1 MRSKKRGTLIWI
13 TGLSGSGKSE
23 IGKLILP
30 MIEKKI
36 GPTVL
41 INGDDLRNIFKLYGY
56 TKKDRLENAKKFYG
70 LYKLITDQGINVIFC
85 VVSMFD
91 AVRSWNKKFINNYI
105 EIYIKTELK
114 KIIQQNKKETYFN
127 NKKNVVGIDIKP
139 ELPKNPDITITN
151 DFKKNTKEIS
161 KILIKKI
168 LKVYVNK

>member
-30 MIEKKI
+30 MIKKKI
-36 GPTVL
+36 GPTIL

-91 AVRSWNKKFINNYI
+91 AVRSWNKKYINNYI

-127 NKKNVVGIDIKP
+127 NKKNIVGIDIKP

-161 KILIKKI
+161 KILIKRI

>member
-30 MIEKKI
+30 MIKKKI
-36 GPTVL
+36 GPTIL

-91 AVRSWNKKFINNYI
+91 AVRSWNKKYINNYI

>member
-1 MRSKKRGTLIWI
+1 MDYRFVWIRKIWDRKI
-13 TGLSGSGKSE
+13 DFTNDK
-23 IGKLILP
+23 
-30 MIEKKI
+30 KKI
-36 GPTVL
+36 GPTIL

-91 AVRSWNKKFINNYI
+91 AVRSWNKKYINNYI

>member
-30 MIEKKI
+30 MIKKKI
-36 GPTVL
+36 GPTIL

-91 AVRSWNKKFINNYI
+91 AVRSWNKKYINNYI

-127 NKKNVVGIDIKP
+127 NKKNIVGIDIKP

>member
-161 KILIKKI
+161 KILIKRI

>member
-1 MRSKKRGTLIWI
+1 MKIKNKI
-13 TGLSGSGKSE
+13 
-23 IGKLILP
+23 P
-30 MIEKKI
+30 MIKKKI
-36 GPTVL
+36 GPTIL

-91 AVRSWNKKFINNYI
+91 AVRSWNKKYINNYI

>member
-30 MIEKKI
+30 MIKKKI
-36 GPTVL
+36 GPTIL

-91 AVRSWNKKFINNYI
+91 AVRSWNKKYINNYI

-161 KILIKKI
+161 KILIKRI